1 MRNLVLVLGDQL
13 DAESAAFDDFDPKH
27 DAVWMAEVDEETTH
41 VWCHKLRI
49 VMFLA
54 AMRHFRD
61 GLTERGF
68 AVHYTEMPVDPKQDR
83 GAGFAE
89 VLAKDVRRLKPQRLI
104 VCEPGDFRVRQS
116 LEATAKTLK
125 LPLEIRAD
133 RHFYDSIDSF
143 RDWSKNR
150 KSLLLETYYRHMRKT
165 HDVLMTPGGEPEGGA
180 WNLDHENRDAF
191 SRKGPPA
198 SLQSPRRFRPD
209 GVTQGVIDMV
219 AVRFADHPGSLEH
232 MTLPVTRSQAL
243 AFLNDFIENRLPDFG
258 RWEDAMWT
266 GQPFLY
272 HSRLSVPLN
281 LKLLHP
287 RECVKAAIAAYHS
300 GHAPLNSVE
309 GFVRQILGWRE
320 FVRGIYWKHMPDY
333 LEHNH
338 LDQQERLPQ
347 FFWDGNT
354 DMECARQAM
363 RSVLDHGYAH
373 HIQRLMV
380 LGNLAQTYGVHPVAF
395 HEWHMAMYLDAV
407 DWVSLP
413 NTLGMSQ
420 YGDGGIMATKP
431 YCASGNYIHKMSNY
445 CRNCRYDYRKSHG
458 EDACPVS
465 TFYWDFLDRNRERLD
480 GNNRMAISLKNLER
494 RIEKDPEE
502 FQAIRRRA
510 EELRREW
517 S

>member
-13 DAESAAFDDFDPKH
+13 DADSAAFDDFDPKH

-61 GLTERGF
+61 TLSERGF
-68 AVHYTEMPVDPKQDR
+68 PVHYNEMPVDPKKDR

-89 VLAKDVRRLKPQRLI
+89 VLAKDVRRLKPERLI
-104 VCEPGDFRVRQS
+104 ICEPGDFRVRES

-125 LPLEIRAD
+125 MALEIRPD
-133 RHFYDSIDSF
+133 RHFYDSVDAF
-143 RDWSKNR
+143 LDWSKNR

-165 HDVLMTPGGEPEGGA
+165 HGVLMTSDGQPEGGA
-180 WNLDHENRDAF
+180 WNLDHENRDSF

-198 SLQSPRRFRPD
+198 SMTAPRRFRPD
-209 GVTQGVIDMV
+209 AVTKDVIDMV

-232 MTLPVTRSQAL
+232 MTLPVTRSQAKE
-243 AFLNDFIENRLPDFG
+243 FLQDFIENRLPDFG

-281 LKLLHP
+281 LKLLNP
-287 RECVKAAIAAYHS
+287 RECVNAAVAAYES

-320 FVRGIYWKHMPDY
+320 FVRGIYWKYMPEY

-338 LDQQERLPQ
+338 LDQHERLPQ

-354 DMECARQAM
+354 EMECVRQAM

-380 LGNLAQTYGVHPVAF
+380 LGNLAQTYGVHPAAF

-458 EDACPVS
+458 EDACPIS

-480 GNNRMAISLKNLER
+480 GNNRMAISLKNVER

-510 EELRREW
+510 EELRAEW